1 MERQTL
7 SRKKAV
13 VWALAALFILSAAP
27 VLILGIYARASLDD
41 YSYGLRTYQALTL
54 GTSFPAAVWRTVSGY
69 YMNWQGSFSGM
80 TLMTLTPSI
89 FGERVYWITP
99 VVMLSSLAG
108 GTLKLTDTV
117 VRRFFGGGRYDA
129 LGISLPVL
137 LLSVQCVPSPQSA
150 FFWWNGAVYYTF
162 FYGMMLLLLERFCAL
177 AAAETN
183 GERRGAFLTALP
195 LAALTGGSNYATAL
209 LSLLLSGFFL
219 LWFFKRHRAAF
230 ARATGIT
237 AVLAAAF
244 FISVLAPGNSVR
256 QGYDVTMAPLAA
268 AAESVSQAFSDLS
281 GFYHPLIGLV
291 ILLPIPWIWRLTKK
305 SSLRFPWPAAFTAL
319 SFLLFA
325 AQNAPAFY
333 ALSDAG
339 PDRLRNIV
347 FYSYVLLILTNEWY
361 WLGWLGRFF
370 SKREPGRA
378 VRGAYIAAACLLAAA
393 LVSGRGFED
402 LTGVRSA
409 ASLTDGSAE
418 AYARERDARMA
429 VLLDDGKIKI
439 TLQPIRTRPSL
450 LYVGDVTRDPTDW
463 RNQAVAWYFGKERVT
478 LAS

>member
-1 MERQTL
+1 MERQDL
-7 SRKKAV
+7 SRRKYP
-13 VWALAALFILSAAP
+13 VWALAAFLILSAVP
-27 VLILGIYARASLDD
+27 ILMLGVYARASLDD

-54 GTSFPAAVWRTVSGY
+54 GTSLPAAVWRTVSGY

-89 FGERVYWITP
+89 FGERAYWITP
-99 VVMLSSLAG
+99 VVMLSSLSI

-117 VRRFFGGGRYDA
+117 VRRFLGGNRYDA
-129 LGISLPVL
+129 LGVSLPVL
-137 LLSVQCVPSPQSA
+137 FLCIQCVPSPQSA

-162 FYGMMLLLLERFCAL
+162 FYGMMLLLLDRFCVL

-183 GERRGAFLTALP
+183 GERRKAFFTALP
-195 LAALTGGSNYATAL
+195 FAVLVGGSNYATAL

-219 LWFFKRHRAAF
+219 LWFFLRRRAAF
-230 ARATGIT
+230 FRGLGIS
-237 AVLAAAF
+237 ALLAAAF
-244 FISVLAPGNSVR
+244 LVSVLAPGNGVR
-256 QGYDVTMAPLAA
+256 QAYEEVMAPLEAA
-268 AAESVSQAFSDLS
+268 SESISQAFSDLS
-281 GFYHPLIGLV
+281 GFYHPLIGLTLV
-291 ILLPIPWIWRLTKK
+291 LLIPWIWPLTKK
-305 SSLRFPWPAAFTAL
+305 TSFRFPWPAAFTAL

-333 ALSDAG
+333 AMSDAG

-347 FYSYVLLILTNEWY
+347 FYSYVLLLPANEWY
-361 WLGWLGRFF
+361 WLGWLRRIL
-370 SKREPGRA
+370 SKREAGKTA
-378 VRGAYIAAACLLAAA
+378 RGAYIAAACLLAAV
-393 LVSGRGFED
+393 LVSGNGFEN

-409 ASLTDGSAE
+409 EALADGSAE
-418 AYARERDARMA
+418 TYARERDARMA